1 MGPQSGLVGRDC
13 PRFSDAQAWQNF
25 VSQGNHPDAVL
36 VTLGTNDA
44 TIVSGLIKQGQL
56 NISGKIRESIEFL
69 AESILGKFP
78 NSLVFLLEPLG
89 LRNSDALAIICNAV
103 GETSVSSGTI
113 RVVSHKAC
121 GLTYKDRAH
130 LTAAAHKVLAR
141 LLATEIGKAIPSM

>member
-1 MGPQSGLVGRDC
+1 M
-13 PRFSDAQAWQNF
+13 
-25 VSQGNHPDAVL
+25 L

-44 TIVSGLIKQGQL
+44 TIVSGLIKQGQV
-56 NISGKIRESIEFL
+56 NGSGKIREPIEFL

-103 GETSVSSGTI
+103 EETSVSSGTI
-113 RVVSHKAC
+113 RVVPHKAC

-130 LTAAAHKVLAR
+130 LTAAARKVLAR